1 MNIVSPSITPRQWMF
16 VVATFVQG
24 SILQIST
31 FLNVTEQ
38 SSWVPVLGGYLL
50 GLVMVAV
57 YLKLTA
63 LYPGKNL
70 MEINGLIFGKVLGK
84 AVSVLYMF
92 FFFSVAVLNLSDTN
106 HFVSEYLL
114 PSTPDMV
121 IAALLMLACILAV
134 RKGIDAI
141 ARYGAAV
148 GVIQIVITITLT
160 LLAFKDVRP
169 SNILPLFDFP
179 FKAFVQGTHTA
190 LTFSYLDVLALLM
203 VVPNAANAKEN
214 RKSFVIGF
222 SIGAAV
228 LMLIVLVITGIMGP
242 LMGYFSAARFETV
255 RYINVI
261 EIFSRMDTL
270 FALALIVMRFFK
282 ISVLLYASVLAFS
295 QICELK
301 TYMPLSSVLGALAA
315 CASLFVFRSAGE
327 NADWGRNVTAVYSSL
342 FEIIL
347 PVLTLLL
354 YYLRGLV
361 KKRRTRTA

>member
-1 MNIVSPSITPRQWMF
+1 MNIVNPSITPKQWMY

-38 SSWVPVLGGYLL
+38 SSWVPVLVGYLL
-50 GLVMVAV
+50 ALAVIAV
-57 YLKLTA
+57 YLRLTA

-70 MEINGLIFGKVLGK
+70 VEINGLIFGKGIGK
-84 AVSVLYMF
+84 VISALYIF
-92 FFFSVAVLNLSDTN
+92 FFYSVAVLNINDTN
-106 HFVSEYLL
+106 RFVTGYLM
-114 PSTPDMV
+114 PQTPGIA
-121 IAALLMLACILAV
+121 IAALMILVCILAV
-134 RKGIDAI
+134 RKGIDSI
-141 ARYGAAV
+141 ARYGGIIA
-148 GVIQIVITITLT
+148 VIQIFITILLT
-160 LLAFKDVRP
+160 ALTFQDIDP

-179 FKAFVQGTHTA
+179 LKDFVQGTHTA

-203 VVPNAANAKEN
+203 VVPNTANAKEN
-214 RKSFVIGF
+214 RKRFVMGF

-228 LMLIVLVITGIMGP
+228 LMVIVLVVSTIMGP
-242 LMGYFSAARFETV
+242 LMGYFSMARFETV

-261 EIFSRMDTL
+261 EILSRMDTL
-270 FALALIVMRFFK
+270 FALALLVMRFYK
-282 ISVLLYASVLAFS
+282 VSILLYAASLGIAQLF
-295 QICELK
+295 ELRS
-301 TYMPLSSVLGALAA
+301 YVPLVSVLGALAG

-347 PVLTLLL
+347 PLFSLLL
-354 YYLRGLV
+354 YYLRGLA